1 MTPPIPGTIT
11 MSFSRKK
18 RNFEHTGSWDGRK
31 TTGFGALAKPGL
43 ILPAL
48 MEAMCLSSL
57 PPPLLNQP
65 PQFEGNGRQSGVR
78 TDGFPVEI
86 AACCD
91 MEPIFFRKT
100 QIGGSLSRG
109 MTGIEALQTV
119 EPLLPQGTEGL
130 LQSIIRIAQMVRVCQ
145 HGPAA
150 GAYCPSDAVEW
161 VWRSARTVMLSSP
174 CG

>member
-1 MTPPIPGTIT
+1 
-11 MSFSRKK
+11 
-18 RNFEHTGSWDGRK
+18 
-31 TTGFGALAKPGL
+31 
-43 ILPAL
+43 
-48 MEAMCLSSL
+48 MCLSSL
-57 PPPLLNQP
+57 HPPLLNQP

-119 EPLLPQGTEGL
+119 EPLLPQGAEGL
-130 LQSIIRIAQMVRVCQ
+130 LQSIIRIAQLVRVCQ

-150 GAYCPSDAVEW
+150 GAVDGGDALRGAGLPAFDALIFIGIQIAVECF
-161 VWRSARTVMLSSP
+161 P
-174 CG
+174 E